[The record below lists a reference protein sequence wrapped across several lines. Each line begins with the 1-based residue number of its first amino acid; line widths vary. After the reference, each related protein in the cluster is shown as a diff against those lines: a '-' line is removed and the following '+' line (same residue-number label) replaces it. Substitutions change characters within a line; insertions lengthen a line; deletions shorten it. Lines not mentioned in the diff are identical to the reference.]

1 MKDILRKGFSKLGRL
16 SDLPEL
22 SQRLFQ
28 GGERP
33 GAGGDRAGAPEGRPS
48 FQMPEALSGFLDRVG
63 RGDFSLPLGE
73 LVNPAPV
80 KAPHAPS
87 GAKFLSES
95 FSGAQGSRSYK
106 LYVPSGYRGGQ
117 PVPLIVMLHGCL
129 QSPDDFAAGTRMNEA
144 AERQVCLVAYPAQT
158 ASANSSRCWNWFNP
172 ADQRRDQGEP
182 AIIAGIARRIM
193 AGYAVDPRRVYVAG
207 LSAGGAEAAILAE
220 TYPDLFAAVGVH
232 SGLACGAATD
242 MNSAFVAMRAGA
254 APQRRRRSPAE
265 PARPIPAIVFHGDR
279 DATVHPSN
287 GDAVIARAT
296 PDGAPRT
303 RVEQGS
309 VVGGHTYTRS
319 LTIDA
324 SGRTLLEQWV
334 IHGAGHAWSGGSS
347 SGSYTDPRG
356 PDATAEMLRFFLEH
370 PRPTLT

>member
-1 MKDILRKGFSKLGRL
+1 MKDMLRKGLSKLGRL
-16 SDLPEL
+16 SDPPEL
-22 SQRLFQ
+22 GQRLFQ
-28 GGERP
+28 DSRRP
-33 GAGGDRAGAPEGRPS
+33 GAGGERPSAREGMPS

-63 RGDFSLPLGE
+63 RGGFTLPLGE
-73 LVNPAPV
+73 LATPAPV
-80 KAPHAPS
+80 KAPDPPP

-95 FSGAQGSRSYK
+95 FSGAQGSRPYK
-106 LYVPSGYRGGQ
+106 LYVPSGYRGSQ
-117 PVPLIVMLHGCL
+117 PVPLIIMLHGCL

-172 ADQRRDQGEP
+172 ADQRRGQGEP

-193 AGYAVDPRRVYVAG
+193 EGYAVDPRRVYVAG
-207 LSAGGAEAAILAE
+207 LSAGGAEAAVLAE

-242 MNSAFVAMRAGA
+242 MSSALVAMRAGA
-254 APQRRRRSPAE
+254 ASQRRSRPAE
-265 PARPIPAIVFHGDR
+265 SAPPIPAIVFHGDR
-279 DATVHPSN
+279 DTTVHPSN
-287 GDAVIARAT
+287 GDAVAAHAM
-296 PDGAPRT
+296 PGGALRT
-303 RVEQGS
+303 RAQQGS
-309 VVGGHTYTRS
+309 VVGGHAYTK
-319 LTIDA
+319 TVTTDA

-334 IHGAGHAWSGGSS
+334 VHGAGHAWSGGSP

-370 PRPTLT
+370 PRP